1 MGKLKSMIM
10 EVRELMISGL
20 DEVEI
25 ANKLDL
31 PVDTVEEMFTF
42 IQDMEFNYPYDE
54 PSYAD
59 L

>member
-1 MGKLKSMIM
+1 MGKVKSMIM
-10 EVRELMISGL
+10 EVRDLMFAGL

-25 ANKLDL
+25 ANRLDL
-31 PVDTVEEMFTF
+31 PVDMVEEMFAF

-59 L
+59 M

>member
-1 MGKLKSMIM
+1 MGKVKSMIM
-10 EVRELMISGL
+10 EVRELMFAGL

-31 PVDTVEEMFTF
+31 PVDMVEEMFTF

>member
-1 MGKLKSMIM
+1 MGKMKDMIQ
-10 EVRELMISGL
+10 EVRELMFAGL

-31 PVDTVEEMFTF
+31 PVDMVEEMFTF

-59 L
+59 M

>member
-1 MGKLKSMIM
+1 MGKVKSMIM
-10 EVRELMISGL
+10 EVRELMIAGL

-59 L
+59 M

>member
-1 MGKLKSMIM
+1 MGKVKSMIM
-10 EVRELMISGL
+10 EVRDLMFAGL

-31 PVDTVEEMFTF
+31 PVDMVEEMFTF

>member
-1 MGKLKSMIM
+1 MGKVKSMIM
-10 EVRELMISGL
+10 EVRDLMFAGL

-25 ANKLDL
+25 ANRLDL

-59 L
+59 M

>member
-1 MGKLKSMIM
+1 MGKVKSMIM
-10 EVRELMISGL
+10 EVRDLMFAGL

-31 PVDTVEEMFTF
+31 PVDMVEEMFSF

>member
-10 EVRELMISGL
+10 EVRELMFAGL

-31 PVDTVEEMFTF
+31 PVDTVEEMFSF
-42 IQDMEFNYPYDE
+42 IQDMEFNYPYDQ
-54 PSYAD
+54 PDYAD

>member
-1 MGKLKSMIM
+1 MGKVKSMIM
-10 EVRELMISGL
+10 EVRDLMFAGL

-25 ANKLDL
+25 ANRLDL
-31 PVDTVEEMFTF
+31 PVDMVEEMFSF

-59 L
+59 M